1 MPWSYVGVSSV
12 ANVTSGNITL
22 TMPAGVQEGDLLV
35 AVISYRSNAA
45 FTSPGSPWVSV
56 TSQNTGNTTQNST
69 GSIGS
74 GHMFYCIRGSSDP
87 GLTFTRTAGDVALGR
102 IVAYRGNN
110 ISSGVLVTQTSTT
123 LGTAATAINVT
134 GLTTANARDLI
145 VVGACAARNV
155 GITNFDAATDPT
167 TTSGTASNETGD
179 PAEGDWQERADSFT
193 TAGADCGLAIA
204 DAIRATAGA
213 TGNLTMTAG
222 ASARHVVLAA
232 AFMEA
237 EQAASLAVTEGAD
250 VADFEADV
258 AFSTITAELGA
269 TEGADVAA
277 LEATVTTTY
286 PATFDSG
293 IFDTAI
299 FDTADTG
306 ISASLSATEAA
317 DVAAFA
323 IDARHTASLAVT
335 EGADVAAFAI
345 NARHTAS
352 LAVTEAPDVA
362 ALAINARHTAALAVT
377 EGADVAALAVTAA
390 HTAALAVTEAP
401 DVAALAITAAHTAA
415 LAVTEAPDVA
425 ALAINARHTASLAA
439 TEGADVA
446 AINLEARHTAALAA
460 TEGADV
466 AAFQVFYIWFLEL
479 AATEAADTAFFTLGD
494 IVSTSLA
501 ATEAADT
508 AAFNLAAAH
517 TFTLAAAEAA
527 DVAAI
532 NLAAAH
538 TASLAATEAADV
550 AALSISAAHTASFAV
565 TEAPDVAA
573 FNLAAAHTAALAA
586 TEAGDTAEFS
596 AQLYWT
602 VTLEASEAGDTA
614 AFELAAA
621 HTAALDATETADVAA
636 FVAVSANSVSLAATE
651 AADVA
656 AFALTLIDTAV
667 LDATEA
673 PDIAAFSDAVATVA
687 APSYSHWLKT
697 KNKHKPQ
704 APKLP
709 EPMHAGEV
717 VIDEAVIR
725 QMEEERLAALV
736 LEQKKA
742 ALERIDD
749 LRAYAPA
756 EKRPTKSVTI
766 DPRRFDVVETTPEI
780 RTRVINLFR
789 PPEPEPLVEPVRGSI
804 TLRALGPRRMPE
816 PEIRKAKTISLRRSP
831 SQAQP

>member
-1 MPWSYVGVSSV
+1 MPS
-12 ANVTSGNITL
+12 
-22 TMPAGVQEGDLLV
+22 GVQEGDLLV
-35 AVISYRSNAA
+35 AIISYRSNAA

-56 TSQNTGNTTQNST
+56 TSQNTGNTTANGT

-74 GHMFYCIRGSSDP
+74 GHMFYCIRGSSNP

-145 VVGACAARNV
+145 VVGACAARNT

-167 TTSGTASNETGD
+167 ITSGTASNETGD
-179 PAEGDWQERADSFT
+179 PAEGDWQERADSST

-222 ASARHVVLAA
+222 TSARHVVVAA

-237 EQAASLAVTEGAD
+237 ERAADLDATESTD
-250 VADFEADV
+250 VADFAAGFVETADLDATEAEDV
-258 AFSTITAELGA
+258 ADFSA
-269 TEGADVAA
+269 TVAA
-277 LEATVTTTY
+277 AY

-306 ISASLSATEAA
+306 INASLAATEGADVADFAIDARHTAALDATEAA
-317 DVAAFA
+317 DVAAFNIA
-323 IDARHTASLAVT
+323 ATHTAALAATEAADVAALEINAAHIVTMAATEAADVAALEINTRHTASLAAT
-335 EGADVAAFAI
+335 EAADVAAIAI
-345 NARHTAS
+345 N
-352 LAVTEAPDVA
+352 
-362 ALAINARHTAALAVT
+362 
-377 EGADVAALAVTAA
+377 AA
-390 HTAALAVTEAP
+390 HTAALAAAEGP
-401 DVAALAITAAHTAA
+401 DVAAFAAN
-415 LAVTEAPDVA
+415 VA
-425 ALAINARHTASLAA
+425 DTASLAA

-446 AINLEARHTAALAA
+446 ALELNARHTAALEA

-466 AAFQVFYIWFLEL
+466 AAFQVFYIWDIEL
-479 AATEAADTAFFTLGD
+479 DATEAADTAFFTVGD
-494 IVSTSLA
+494 IVSASLA
-501 ATEAADT
+501 VTEAPDV
-508 AAFNLAAAH
+508 AAFDLAAAH
-517 TFTLAAAEAA
+517 TFTIAATEGA
-527 DVAAI
+527 DVAAFD
-532 NLAAAH
+532 LAAAH

-550 AALSISAAHTASFAV
+550 AELSISAVHTASFAV
-565 TEAPDVAA
+565 TEAADAAA
-573 FNLAAAHTAALAA
+573 FALNAAHTAALEA

-602 VTLEASEAGDTA
+602 VTLAATEAPDTA

-621 HTAALDATETADVAA
+621 HTAALDATEAPDVAA
-636 FVAVSANSVSLAATE
+636 FEAVSANSVSLAATE
-651 AADVA
+651 ATDAA
-656 AFALTLIDTAV
+656 AFALTLIDTAA

-697 KNKHKPQ
+697 KNKNKPQ

-749 LRAYAPA
+749 LRAYGPA

-789 PPEPEPLVEPVRGSI
+789 PPEPEPLVEPVKGSTTI
-804 TLRALGPRRMPE
+804 RALGPRRMPE